1 MASVYEIV
9 TEKILAELESGNIPW
24 EMPFKVELPRSLVSG
39 KLYRG
44 VNQILLSMSKFS
56 SPYWLTYK
64 QAIERG
70 GNVRKGEKG
79 TLIVFWK
86 WLQNPT
92 RRQDTETDGEQA
104 DRSGRAPLLRYYT
117 VFNVEQCDG
126 IAAPAPNAPVPAIDA
141 ADQIIRNYPNPPAIK
156 TGALAC
162 YSTSSDTVTMPAR
175 GAFTESDE
183 FYSVFFHELTH
194 STRHASRLNRGE
206 GKPNKFGGVEYS
218 KEELVA
224 EMGAAMLCA
233 VAGINSQIRRNAGY
247 IQNWI
252 QVLKNDS
259 KMVVLAAAQ
268 AQKAADWILDRK
280 PEEFTAPAAIAEGSD
295 ATAENVPFAGEMEHD
310 ATAENVAFCGM

>member
-1 MASVYEIV
+1 M
-9 TEKILAELESGNIPW
+9 T
-24 EMPFKVELPRSLVSG
+24 
-39 KLYRG
+39 
-44 VNQILLSMSKFS
+44 KFS

-86 WLQNPT
+86 WIQNPT
-92 RRQDTETDGEQA
+92 RRQDAETDGEQTDKA
-104 DRSGRAPLLRYYT
+104 GRAPLLRYYT
-117 VFNVEQCDG
+117 VFNVEQCENV
-126 IAAPAPNAPVPAIDA
+126 PAPVLNAPVPAIDA
-141 ADQIIRNYPNPPAIK
+141 ADRIIANYPNPPAIQA
-156 TGALAC
+156 GPLAC
-162 YSTSSDTVTMPAR
+162 YSTLSDTVTMPAR
-175 GAFTESDE
+175 EAFTKSDE
-183 FYSVFFHELTH
+183 YYSVFFHELTH
-194 STRHASRLNRGE
+194 STRHTSRLNRGE
-206 GKPNKFGGVEYS
+206 GKPNKFGGEEYS

-233 VAGINSQIRRNAGY
+233 VAGIDSQIRRNAGY

-268 AQKAADWILDRK
+268 AQKAADWILNRK
-280 PEEFTAPAAIAEGSD
+280 PEEIAAPAAAAEVLD
-295 ATAENVPFAGEMEHD
+295 ATAENIPFAGEMEHD